1 MSVLKKLK
9 SISFIKYYLEGKKLL
24 NNECYQ
30 IGREK
35 TKLESLKIPSRT
47 EIINYILSK
56 ASGETT
62 YLEIGVR
69 NPIRNF
75 NHIIANKKYGVDPGI
90 KFKKNPVDYKMTSDE
105 FFELLASNK
114 VLSSE
119 IKFDLIFIDGSHL
132 AEQVDKDIT
141 NSMKYIKD
149 DGFIV
154 LHDCNPPTEWH
165 ARENQH
171 YRNSP
176 AGKSWNGTTW
186 KAFLKWRFNSTVNS
200 CCIDSDCG
208 VGILSKKRLIGQSIK
223 ESNQFFEH
231 CNLIKNKY
239 EYLNLISFNDFK
251 GLITQK

>member
-75 NHIIANKKYGVDPGI
+75 NHIIANKKYSVDPGI
-90 KFKKNPVDYKMTSDE
+90 KFKENPVDYKMTSDE

-114 VLSSE
+114 VL
-119 IKFDLIFIDGSHL
+119 
-132 AEQVDKDIT
+132 
-141 NSMKYIKD
+141 
-149 DGFIV
+149 
-154 LHDCNPPTEWH
+154 P
-165 ARENQH
+165 
-171 YRNSP
+171 
-176 AGKSWNGTTW
+176 
-186 KAFLKWRFNSTVNS
+186 LK
-200 CCIDSDCG
+200 
-208 VGILSKKRLIGQSIK
+208 
-223 ESNQFFEH
+223 
-231 CNLIKNKY
+231 
-239 EYLNLISFNDFK
+239 LNLI
-251 GLITQK
+251 